1 MPMKVIQ
8 KLLHHLIVRK
18 ITKVSPA
25 TTVPFAQC
33 NVRHCSKTKEKKRL
47 HQSERRLSR
56 RVPKFTKRAEQSM
69 SEGSW
74 VACLLTRPKKCGSS
88 LKVKN
93 CSTFPPTWKRV
104 PRQ

>member
-8 KLLHHLIVRK
+8 KLLHHLIMRR
-18 ITKVSPA
+18 ITKISPA

-33 NVRHCSKTKEKKRL
+33 NVRHCCKTKEKKKL

-74 VACLLTRPKKCGSS
+74 VACLLTRPRPRRRWSMRSKKSS
-88 LKVKN
+88 N
-93 CSTFPPTWKRV
+93 ICDSGDIEA
-104 PRQ
+104 